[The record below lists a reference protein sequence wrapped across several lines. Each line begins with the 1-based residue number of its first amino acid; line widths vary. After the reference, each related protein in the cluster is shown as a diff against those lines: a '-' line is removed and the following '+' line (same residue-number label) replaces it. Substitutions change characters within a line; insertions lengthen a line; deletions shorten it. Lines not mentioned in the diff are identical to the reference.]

1 MKYIVVSQKTIDQA
15 SKDLEAAVLRNKFGV
30 LHVHDLKATM
40 KKKGVDFSNECRIF
54 EVCNPQK
61 AHAVLTNDMSLNMV
75 LPCRISVWE
84 ENSEVKIGTL
94 EPTKLLSV
102 LNDNEDLKHIA
113 REVETTIKTII
124 QEAKQQ
130 LILISFYPTLCPV

>member
-1 MKYIVVSQKTIDQA
+1 MKYIVVSQKTIGQA
-15 SKDLEAAVLRNKFGV
+15 AKDLEAAVLRNKFGV

-84 ENSEVKIGTL
+84 ENGEVKIGTL

-113 REVETTIKTII
+113 MEVETTLKTII
-124 QEAKQQ
+124 QEAK
-130 LILISFYPTLCPV
+130 